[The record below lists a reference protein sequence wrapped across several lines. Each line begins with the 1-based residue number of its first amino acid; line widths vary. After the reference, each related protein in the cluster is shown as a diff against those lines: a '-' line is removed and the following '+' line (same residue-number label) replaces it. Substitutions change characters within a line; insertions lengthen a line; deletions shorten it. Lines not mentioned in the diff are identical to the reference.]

1 MASLWKTIFYLGV
14 MTLPFYP
21 FASGGVQ
28 PSHALLALA
37 FGIMLVHKG
46 FRLQMDLLIKVY
58 MFMTVY
64 VMLRELTVTMNN
76 SDIASLLSPIYFV
89 FNLMVLM
96 LVYHVDEERSN
107 LKMAVILGGCIATL
121 GVLILGVSFV
131 RAETTFRAIGTFN
144 NPNQL
149 GYFSVCFLSMSYL
162 LYSCGRVSTRFFLVL
177 MGIGF
182 FCGFVSLSK
191 SAIVSN
197 LMVLIAFLLSINLK
211 KKVIVF
217 FSLCAAI
224 VIVITNDLIP
234 MELIQSSELYYRF
247 DKLGQESDSSLA
259 SRGYLLFFESGPIEL
274 LFGMGSEG
282 VKAFFG
288 QETHSSIIS
297 MLNSYGLIGL
307 FVFLFLLA
315 IWFLKVNQAFG
326 FVGFLGICTP
336 AVLYGLAHNG
346 NRFVMFWLLVAM
358 SVSMA
363 RTTIQAR
370 RERFT
375 ENTAPEQ
382 PVQAQPAGLN

>member
-64 VMLRELTVTMNN
+64 VMLRELTVTMDN

-107 LKMAVILGGCIATL
+107 LKMAVILSGCIATL
-121 GVLILGVSFV
+121 GVVILGVSFV

-197 LMVLIAFLLSINLK
+197 LMILIAFLLSINLK
-211 KKVIVF
+211 RKVIVF
-217 FSLCAAI
+217 FSLCATIA
-224 VIVITNDLIP
+224 IVITNDLIP
-234 MELIQSSELYYRF
+234 VELIQSSELYYRF

-259 SRGYLLFFESGPIEL
+259 SRGYLLFFENGPIEL

-282 VKAFFG
+282 VKAYFG

-315 IWFLKVNQAFG
+315 IWFLKINQAFG

-370 RERFT
+370 RERFA
-375 ENTAPEQ
+375 ENNAPDQ